1 MLIMKKSF
9 FAIVSFLIAFTNVE
23 AATLNFECKI
33 KKEITRT
40 GFFETNSKFK
50 IETDNSS
57 VLVIKIPPEGSIVLK
72 ENFNNYLNN
81 IYASEYKN
89 LTSKIAL
96 LQKDIFS
103 SENKKKW
110 LFKYIV
116 IRIKQTIGFEAI
128 CSHVI

>member
-1 MLIMKKSF
+1 MPDLKKIF
-9 FAIVSFLIAFTNVE
+9 FAIVSLLVAFTNAE
-23 AATLNFECKI
+23 AGTLNFECEI
-33 KKEITRT
+33 KNEITST

-57 VLVIKIPPEGSIVLK
+57 VLIIKIPPEGSIVLK
-72 ENFNNYLNN
+72 QNFNNYMNN

-89 LTSKIAL
+89 LTSKIAF

-116 IRIKQTIGFEAI
+116 IRINQTIGFEAT
-128 CSHVI
+128 CNYVL

>member
-1 MLIMKKSF
+1 MQILKNSF
-9 FAIVSFLIAFTNVE
+9 FSIISILIAFTNVE
-23 AATLNFECKI
+23 AATLNFECEI
-33 KKEITRT
+33 KKEITPS

-57 VLVIKIPPEGSIVLK
+57 VLIIKMPPEGSVVLK
-72 ENFNNYLNN
+72 GNFDSYMNN

-89 LTSKIAL
+89 LTSRIAL

-103 SENKKKW
+103 SENKKNW

-116 IRIKQTIGFEAI
+116 IRINQTIGFEAT

>member
-1 MLIMKKSF
+1 MLNFKKSF
-9 FAIVSFLIAFTNVE
+9 IVIVSFLVAFTNVE
-23 AATLNFECKI
+23 AATLNFECEI
-33 KKEITRT
+33 KNEVTHT

-57 VLVIKIPPEGSIVLK
+57 VLIIKMPPEGSIVLK
-72 ENFNNYLNN
+72 ENFNNYMNN

-103 SENKKKW
+103 SENKKNW

-116 IRIKQTIGFEAI
+116 IRINQTIGFEAT

>member
-1 MLIMKKSF
+1 MLNLKKSF
-9 FAIVSFLIAFTNVE
+9 IVIVSLLVAFKNVE
-23 AATLNFECKI
+23 AATLKFECEI
-33 KKEITRT
+33 KNEVTST

-57 VLVIKIPPEGSIVLK
+57 VLIIKMPPEGSIVLK
-72 ENFNNYLNN
+72 EKFNNYMNN

-89 LTSKIAL
+89 LTSKIAF

-116 IRIKQTIGFEAI
+116 IRINQTIGFDAI

>member
-1 MLIMKKSF
+1 MLNFKKSF
-9 FAIVSFLIAFTNVE
+9 IVILSFLVAFTNVE
-23 AATLNFECKI
+23 AGTFNFKCEI
-33 KKEITRT
+33 KNEITPS

-57 VLVIKIPPEGSIVLK
+57 VLIIKIPPEGSIVLK
-72 ENFNNYLNN
+72 ENFNNYMIN

-116 IRIKQTIGFEAI
+116 IRINQTIGFEAI

>member
-1 MLIMKKSF
+1 MQNLKNSF
-9 FAIVSFLIAFTNVE
+9 FSIISILIAFTNVE
-23 AATLNFECKI
+23 AATLDLECKI
-33 KKEITRT
+33 TNEITHT
-40 GFFETNSKFK
+40 GFFKTNSEFK
-50 IETDNSS
+50 IETDNFS
-57 VLVIKIPPEGSIVLK
+57 VLIIKMPPEGSIVLK
-72 ENFNNYLNN
+72 ENFNNYMNN

-89 LTSKIAL
+89 LTSKIAF

-128 CSHVI
+128 CSHVK

>member
-1 MLIMKKSF
+1 MQNLKNSF
-9 FAIVSFLIAFTNVE
+9 FSIISILIAFTNVE
-23 AATLNFECKI
+23 AATLDLECKI
-33 KKEITRT
+33 TNEITHT
-40 GFFETNSKFK
+40 GFFKTNSEFK
-50 IETDNSS
+50 IETDSFS
-57 VLVIKIPPEGSIVLK
+57 GLIIKMPPEGSIVLK
-72 ENFNNYLNN
+72 ENFNNYMNN

-89 LTSKIAL
+89 LTSKIAF

-116 IRIKQTIGFEAI
+116 IRINQTIGFEAI

>member
-1 MLIMKKSF
+1 MLNLKKSF
-9 FAIVSFLIAFTNVE
+9 IVIVSFLVAFKNVE
-23 AATLNFECKI
+23 AATLIFEC
-33 KKEITRT
+33 EITNEVTST

-57 VLVIKIPPEGSIVLK
+57 VLIIKMPPEGSIVLK
-72 ENFNNYLNN
+72 ENFNNYMNN

-110 LFKYIV
+110 QFKYIV

>member
-1 MLIMKKSF
+1 MQNLKNSF
-9 FAIVSFLIAFTNVE
+9 FSIISILIAFTNVE
-23 AATLNFECKI
+23 AATLDLDCKI
-33 KKEITRT
+33 TNEITHT
-40 GFFETNSKFK
+40 GFFKTNSEFK
-50 IETDNSS
+50 IETDSFS
-57 VLVIKIPPEGSIVLK
+57 GLIIKMPPEGSIVLK
-72 ENFNNYLNN
+72 ENFNSYMNN

-89 LTSKIAL
+89 LTSKIAF

>member
-1 MLIMKKSF
+1 M
-9 FAIVSFLIAFTNVE
+9 
-23 AATLNFECKI
+23 
-33 KKEITRT
+33 
-40 GFFETNSKFK
+40 
-50 IETDNSS
+50 
-57 VLVIKIPPEGSIVLK
+57 
-72 ENFNNYLNN
+72 NN

-110 LFKYIV
+110 MFKYIV

>member
-1 MLIMKKSF
+1 MLNLKKSF
-9 FAIVSFLIAFTNVE
+9 IVIVSLLVAFKNVE
-23 AATLNFECKI
+23 AATLNFECEI
-33 KKEITRT
+33 KNEITRT

-57 VLVIKIPPEGSIVLK
+57 VLIIKMPPEGSIVLK
-72 ENFNNYLNN
+72 EKFNNYMNN

>member
-1 MLIMKKSF
+1 MLNLKKSF
-9 FAIVSFLIAFTNVE
+9 FAIVSFLVAFTNVE
-23 AATLNFECKI
+23 AGTLNFECEI
-33 KKEITRT
+33 KNEITPT
-40 GFFETNSKFK
+40 GFFETNSRFK

-72 ENFNNYLNN
+72 ENFNNYMNN

-89 LTSKIAL
+89 LTSRIAL
-96 LQKDIFS
+96 FQKDIFS

-116 IRIKQTIGFEAI
+116 IRINQTIGFDAI

>member
-1 MLIMKKSF
+1 MQNLKNSF
-9 FAIVSFLIAFTNVE
+9 FSIISLLIAFTNVE
-23 AATLNFECKI
+23 AATLDLECKI
-33 KKEITRT
+33 TNEITHT
-40 GFFETNSKFK
+40 GFFKTNSEFK
-50 IETDNSS
+50 VKTDNFS
-57 VLVIKIPPEGSIVLK
+57 VLIIKMPPEGSIVLK
-72 ENFNNYLNN
+72 ENFNIYMNN

-103 SENKKKW
+103 SENKNKW

-116 IRIKQTIGFEAI
+116 VRIKQTIGFEAI

>member
-1 MLIMKKSF
+1 MLNLKKSF
-9 FAIVSFLIAFTNVE
+9 FAIVSFLVAFTNVE
-23 AATLNFECKI
+23 AGTLKFECEI
-33 KKEITRT
+33 KNEITPT
-40 GFFETNSKFK
+40 GFFETNSRFK

-57 VLVIKIPPEGSIVLK
+57 VLVIKIPPEGFIVLK
-72 ENFNNYLNN
+72 ENFNNYMNN

-103 SENKKKW
+103 SENKEKW

>member
-1 MLIMKKSF
+1 MQNLKNSF
-9 FAIVSFLIAFTNVE
+9 FSIISILIAFTNVE
-23 AATLNFECKI
+23 AATLDLECKI
-33 KKEITRT
+33 TNEITHT
-40 GFFETNSKFK
+40 GFFKTNSEFK
-50 IETDNSS
+50 IETDSFS
-57 VLVIKIPPEGSIVLK
+57 GLIIKMPPEGSIVLK
-72 ENFNNYLNN
+72 ENFNNYMNN

-103 SENKKKW
+103 SENNKKW

-116 IRIKQTIGFEAI
+116 IRIKQTMGFEAI